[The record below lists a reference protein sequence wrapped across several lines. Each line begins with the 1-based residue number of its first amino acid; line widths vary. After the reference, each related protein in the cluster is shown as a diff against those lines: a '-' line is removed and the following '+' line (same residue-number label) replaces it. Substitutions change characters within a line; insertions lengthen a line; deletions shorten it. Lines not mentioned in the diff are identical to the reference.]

1 MAAKTVISLCPEK
14 LNFSDKTSL
23 RPEQINSLNFE
34 RATPLDPSLKYVV
47 VPQKNFASDYTIDG
61 DTVTSLRFWLV
72 GIDDTNTIKTVRSV
86 AFNTLRAMALGRVQ
100 EGVPAPVVKAVLNEQ
115 GKYRTQQGWQYIH
128 AMNDSSFIKAEGDRA
143 VIKNPVII
151 RANGSAEVYRAKFNK
166 DRTMSVTN
174 GIIDLAND
182 SMKFYTL
189 TDETPSA
196 DVVKA
201 CVEALQTTC
210 GSNYYPLS

>member
-34 RATPLDPSLKYVV
+34 RATPLDPSLKYVA

-72 GIDDTNTIKTVRSV
+72 GLDDTNTIKTIRSV

-100 EGVPAPVVKAVLNEQ
+100 EGVPAPVVKAVLNDQ

-143 VIKNPVII
+143 VIKNPVVI

-166 DRTMSVTN
+166 DRTMSVTD
-174 GIIDLAND
+174 GIVNLATD

>member
-34 RATPLDPSLKYVV
+34 RATPLDPSLKYVA
-47 VPQKNFASDYTIDG
+47 VPQKNFASTYVIDG
-61 DTVTSLRFWLV
+61 DTVTSHRFWLV

-143 VIKNPVII
+143 VIKNPVVI

-174 GIIDLAND
+174 GIVDLAND

>member
-34 RATPLDPSLKYVV
+34 RATPLDPSLKYVA
-47 VPQKNFASDYTIDG
+47 VPQKNFASTYDING
-61 DTVTSLRFWLV
+61 NEVVSQRIWLV
-72 GIDDTNTIKTVRSV
+72 GLDDTNTIKTIRSG
-86 AFNTLRAMALGRVQ
+86 AINTFRAMALGRVQ

-143 VIKNPVII
+143 VIKNPVVI

-166 DRTMSVTN
+166 DRTMSVTD
-174 GIIDLAND
+174 GIVDLATD

-189 TDETPSA
+189 TVEMPSA